1 MPPADVTDFVRSSPG
16 KPGGKFGSIYVKAKL
31 IVEGGLELLE
41 EHAKI
46 IQFIG
51 AADGITGRKKLQK
64 MVYIAKKLQ
73 FPYKEKYEFH
83 FYGPYSEELTLRIE
97 ELCNMGF
104 LNEERQDKGSYVQ
117 YKYQMTNAGE
127 HFTQMAQVE
136 EVSPAL
142 VACIDQMKGKSSRF
156 LELVSTLLYF
166 DHLPKEDQIEK
177 LHIVKGK
184 LNFTDEEITEAFEFV
199 MNLMNMRAIH

>member
-1 MPPADVTDFVRSSPG
+1 M
-16 KPGGKFGSIYVKAKL
+16 
-31 IVEGGLELLE
+31 LE

-46 IQFIG
+46 VQFIG

-73 FPYKEKYEFH
+73 FSFKEKYEFH
-83 FYGPYSEELTLRIE
+83 VYGPYSVELTTRVE

-117 YKYQMTNAGE
+117 YKYQMTDEGE
-127 HFTQMAQVE
+127 HFAQMAQLE
-136 EVSPAL
+136 DASPAL
-142 VACIDQMKGKSSRF
+142 VSCITQMKDKSSRF

-166 DHLPKEDQIEK
+166 DHLPKDEQIEK
-177 LHIVKGK
+177 LHVVKGK
-184 LNFTDEEITEAFEFV
+184 LNFSEEEIEEAFSFV
-199 MNLMNMRAIH
+199 MNLMNERAVQ